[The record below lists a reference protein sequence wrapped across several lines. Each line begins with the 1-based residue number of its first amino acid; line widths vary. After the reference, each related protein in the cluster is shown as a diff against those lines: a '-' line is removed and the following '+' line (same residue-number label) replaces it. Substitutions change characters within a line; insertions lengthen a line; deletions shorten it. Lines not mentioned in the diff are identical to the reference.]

1 MTRFARHLIGRLWKD
16 ERGNAS
22 IEFVIMFPLVFAM
35 FFASFESGY
44 MVLRA
49 AMLERSLDMTVRD
62 LRLGNL
68 KNPTAEYLQQ
78 RLCSRTDMFDDCE
91 RSLTLELTRVN
102 TSFNNLPTVSAVCQ
116 RRSPEIQAGTQSN
129 TVNTG
134 QENELMVVRAC
145 LVVDSLFPSAF
156 MGVNIAMA
164 DEDGTYALVATSA
177 FVNEPN

>member
-1 MTRFARHLIGRLWKD
+1 MTRIWNHLTALRKD
-16 ERGNAS
+16 ERGSAS
-22 IEFVIMFPLVFAM
+22 VEFVFMFPLVFAL
-35 FFASFESGY
+35 FLASFESGY

-62 LRLGNL
+62 LRLGNM
-68 KNPTAEYLQQ
+68 KNPTVEYLQQ
-78 RLCSRTDMFDDCE
+78 RLCSRTDMFEECE
-91 RSLTLELTRVN
+91 RSLTIELTRVN
-102 TSFNNLPTVSAVCQ
+102 SGFSNLPTMTAVCE
-116 RRSPEIQAGTQSN
+116 RRSPEIQAGMQSN

-156 MGVNIAMA
+156 MGVNTAMA
-164 DEDGTYALVATSA
+164 DENGTYALLATSA

>member
-1 MTRFARHLIGRLWKD
+1 MTRIRNHLRALLRD
-16 ERGNAS
+16 ESGNATV
-22 IEFVIMFPLVFAM
+22 EFVFMVPLVFAM

-49 AMLERSLDMTVRD
+49 ALLERSLDMTVRD

-68 KNPTAEYLQQ
+68 KNPTVEFLQQ
-78 RLCSRTDMFDDCE
+78 RLCSRTDMFEDCE
-91 RSLTLELTRVN
+91 RSLTIELTRVN
-102 TSFNNLPTVSAVCQ
+102 GGFTNLPAADAICE
-116 RRSPEIQAGTQSN
+116 RRSVEIQAGIQAN

-156 MGVNIAMA
+156 MGVDIAMA
-164 DEDGTYALVATSA
+164 DADGTYALLATSA

>member
-1 MTRFARHLIGRLWKD
+1 MTRIWTYLRGLRKD
-16 ERGNAS
+16 ESGNATV
-22 IEFVIMFPLVFAM
+22 EFVIMFPLVFAM
-35 FFASFESGY
+35 FLASFESGY

-62 LRLGNL
+62 LRLGNVR
-68 KNPTAEYLQQ
+68 NPTVQFLQE
-78 RLCSRTDMFDDCE
+78 RLCSRTDMFEDCE

-102 TSFNNLPTVSAVCQ
+102 GGFNNLPTANAVCQ
-116 RRSPEIQAGTQSN
+116 RRTPEIQAGTQST

-145 LVVDSLFPSAF
+145 LVMDSLFPTAF

-164 DEDGTYALVATSA
+164 DANGTYALVATSA

>member
-1 MTRFARHLIGRLWKD
+1 MTRFWNHLSAWRKD
-16 ERGNAS
+16 ESGTATV
-22 IEFVIMFPLVFAM
+22 EFVIMFPLVFAL
-35 FFASFESGY
+35 FLASFESGY

-62 LRLGNL
+62 LRLGNM
-68 KNPTAEYLQQ
+68 KNPTVEYLQQ
-78 RLCSRTDMFDDCE
+78 RLCSRTDMFEDCE
-91 RSLTLELTRVN
+91 RSLTIELTRVN
-102 TSFNNLPTVSAVCQ
+102 NGFSNLPTMTAVCE
-116 RRSPEIQAGTQSN
+116 RRSPDIQAGIQSN

-156 MGVNIAMA
+156 MGVNTALA
-164 DEDGTYALVATSA
+164 DEDGTYALLATSA